1 MNPAGSK
8 YQTSSYCCHVYARW
22 MGNFGHASNDPY
34 RSRSHPN
41 KTSPHLHSKFAR
53 NVLMIR
59 VRARGSVGIGGGD
72 GIGNGAG
79 RLPCVCTRRGQE
91 SVNRKRRVD
100 CCILHATC
108 FDIGCGLMRVMIVY
122 VARFSNHP
130 PIPIQISFIHHGGS
144 PILRCHFWTSCSNE
158 TQLDTCLLTMDFL
171 VLRFLCSLISMRIFR
186 RSVRKNISSRLL
198 NSKWRIWY
206 FIREEWR
213 NTHI

>member
-1 MNPAGSK
+1 MNLAGSK

-72 GIGNGAG
+72 WKW
-79 RLPCVCTRRGQE
+79 RRPAPM
-91 SVNRKRRVD
+91 R
-100 CCILHATC
+100 LHASGPGECKQEAPRWLLYFTRDV
-108 FDIGCGLMRVMIVY
+108 FWHWLRVNACDDRLRGTILQSPDSNTDFFY
-122 VARFSNHP
+122 SSRWIADSSLSFLDELFQWNAR
-130 PIPIQISFIHHGGS
+130 
-144 PILRCHFWTSCSNE
+144 
-158 TQLDTCLLTMDFL
+158 QLDACLLTMDFL

-186 RSVRKNISSRLL
+186 RSVRKNI
-198 NSKWRIWY
+198 
-206 FIREEWR
+206 
-213 NTHI
+213 